1 MMTIMKRTT
10 LLILLFTAY
19 SLVAQDKFFTNT
31 GTINFEASVP
41 LFEEIKAVNRQ
52 VAIVLEPRTST
63 FICTVIIKD
72 FRFKLDLMQEHFNE
86 NYMESDRYPKAV
98 FKGKIEKFDLKDI
111 NEVEKEYLI
120 HGKLVVRGKSKQIA
134 VKALIKKMG
143 DGIQII
149 SDFPIPIADFNIQ
162 IPSRIASKI
171 SETAN
176 TELTGI
182 IRTDNAGYLT
192 LK

>member
-1 MMTIMKRTT
+1 MQTIMKTTT
-10 LLILLFTAY
+10 LLFLFFTAF
-19 SLVAQDKFFTNT
+19 SVIAQDKFFTNT

-41 LFEEIKAVNRQ
+41 LFEEVRAVNRQ
-52 VAIVLEPRTST
+52 VAILLEPKTST

-86 NYMESDRYPKAV
+86 NYMQSNRYPKAV

-111 NEVEKEYLI
+111 NEVEKEYQI
-120 HGKLVVRGKSKQIA
+120 KGKLNLRGKSKEII
-134 VKALIKKMG
+134 VNALIKRVPE
-143 DGIQII
+143 GIQII
-149 SDFPIPIADFNIQ
+149 SDFPIAVSDFNIN
-162 IPSRIASKI
+162 IPTPIASKI
-171 SETAN
+171 AKTAN

-182 IRTDNAGYLT
+182 IRSDETMLT